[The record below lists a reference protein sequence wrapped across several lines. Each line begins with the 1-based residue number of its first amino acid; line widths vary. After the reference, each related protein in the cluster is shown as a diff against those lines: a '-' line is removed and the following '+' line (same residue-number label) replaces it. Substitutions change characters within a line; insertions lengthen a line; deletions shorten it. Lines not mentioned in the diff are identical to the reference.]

1 MKKRRKTARRKAAT
15 KPRPISRN
23 KDIIY
28 LEHKLKENV
37 PQMLEWLVQKRPG
50 PAIVELLWERYKIKT
65 SRKAVWR
72 FSKSKKWKSLLII
85 MRKKFENRVYA
96 SACANQTDRLAIL
109 QRVIDE
115 SFKWTLKSVSK
126 EGQEIYELNL
136 GPAVAA
142 VKQAKV
148 EMEGVEPLVKIEKHY
163 HFSNIKTKELE
174 AKDESDLI
182 GEVLGRRAGPVV
194 LGRK

>member
-1 MKKRRKTARRKAAT
+1 MKKRRKTARRKTET
-15 KPRPISRN
+15 KPKPITRN
-23 KDIIY
+23 KDIIWI
-28 LEHKLKENV
+28 EHKLKENV
-37 PQMLEWLVQKRPG
+37 PQVLEWLVQKKSSPT
-50 PAIVELLWERYKIKT
+50 IVELLQERFGIKT
-65 SRKAVWR
+65 TRTAIWR
-72 FSKSKKWKSLLII
+72 FSKSKKWKPLLYVL
-85 MRKKFENRVYA
+85 RKRFEERVYQ
-96 SACANQTDRLAIL
+96 SACANQADRLSIL
-109 QRVIDE
+109 QRVVDE
-115 SFKWTLKSVSK
+115 GFKWTLRTVNKD
-126 EGQEIYELNL
+126 GQEIYDLNL
-136 GPAVAA
+136 GSVISA